1 MDPILNPYAPGA
13 GVAPPELAGRD
24 ELLAKASIALQRIV
38 AGRFGRSLILTGLRG
53 VGKSPAHGETAFT
66 VPLFDVFMKRMMP
79 SL

>member
-38 AGRFGRSLILTGLRG
+38 AGRFGRSLILTNLRG
-53 VGKSPAHGETAFT
+53 VWVRVLRMGKQ
-66 VPLFDVFMKRMMP
+66 PLRCHCLMC
-79 SL
+79 L